1 MFVPNY
7 LNLQDAAYNKRPAR
21 IPLYDHAVGVGTMEK
36 VMGKNFSHNYHDG
49 VSGKKEFLRNF
60 CEFFK
65 FAGYDTV
72 SYECNLGSSME
83 GSGALGGHKIGA
95 IRSREEFDKYP
106 WDNVVNHYFEVY
118 TQELDLLREVM
129 PAGMKIIGG
138 CGGGVFETVQDMVGY
153 MDLCYISADDEEL
166 YAELFVRIGD
176 LMTETWTRLL
186 AKYDDII
193 GVCRFGD
200 DLGFKTQTLIPED
213 DIIKHVVPQ
222 YKRIIEVVHSHKL
235 PFMFHSCGQIF
246 GVMDTIISEAKID
259 AKHSNEDAIAPY
271 SKWVELYGDRIGNF
285 GGIDT
290 DHLCSMKEDDI
301 KKFTLETLKYLDKA
315 KPNGGFAIGS
325 GNSIPDYVPVE
336 GFLAMNTTVR
346 EYRGDYKK

>member
-1 MFVPNY
+1 
-7 LNLQDAAYNKRPAR
+7 
-21 IPLYDHAVGVGTMEK
+21 
-36 VMGKNFSHNYHDG
+36 
-49 VSGKKEFLRNF
+49 
-60 CEFFK
+60 
-65 FAGYDTV
+65 
-72 SYECNLGSSME
+72 
-83 GSGALGGHKIGA
+83 
-95 IRSREEFDKYP
+95 
-106 WDNVVNHYFEVY
+106 
-118 TQELDLLREVM
+118 
-129 PAGMKIIGG
+129 
-138 CGGGVFETVQDMVGY
+138 MVGY

-166 YAELFVRIGD
+166 YAELFVKIGD

-213 DIIKHVVPQ
+213 DIINHVVPQ
-222 YKRIIEVVHSHKL
+222 YMRIIEVVHSHKL